1 MAPEREQS
9 PRENANMFIELCQL
23 TDGVPRNW
31 RTTDGTVSGPC
42 RYWHERYRWVEM
54 EEAFDD
60 AVGEFAPPEVPNF
73 TYEEINIFRHQ
84 VKKDLVFKVAD
95 YATVEEAFEHLPPI
109 CSTAD
114 NVQLSETHGGYLI
127 PFYHPQLPST
137 NRNLRRLSLDKSR
150 MSEAFRQVCEQA
162 VSSSEIYAA
171 CKEQL
176 SHWIFQG
183 ETIKRRQSSS
193 ASEESEIFEELESE
207 EEETADY
214 ESVAFT
220 DQIKSVPGRCFHR
233 LCPPLRD
240 LVFGLIA
247 VVKRYPSDFKD
258 AFVNGNASVAFG
270 SILFVYFVIFS
281 PAITFGTLMTTQV
294 NPAYSVSNSILTSGF
309 TTILYSL
316 LAGQPIAI
324 IGPSGPGFIMEKL
337 IAREAEEMKMD
348 YFVFRAWV
356 LIYAIVMGF
365 VLLSLNLSE
374 LAMHAKKSMEELFS
388 AFISGFLIIKAMFS
402 LLRVRFWVGAMN
414 VPLGMIAMSAINR
427 IFFWAYNIK
436 RLKIPSATQLN
447 YSTWFNIPDFANMTN
462 YGTAS
467 GSYVHGRAVILGFIF
482 GFLIFVEIALNS
494 IVPLRGLSKKRSPIV
509 VDHVLCV
516 ILFPIM
522 ALCLGLPIMSGV
534 PIRTIANMVAL
545 AKLESHPA
553 PGKPPKV
560 LYLVETRT
568 NTLIVG
574 ILVTLSVFL
583 GDILQY
589 IPVAALLGLFLFLG
603 IFGLKGLHFRKLL
616 TAIFSRRKYW
626 SDWNKLNGMPRP
638 QVMVFTTIWI
648 AELVILYT
656 LLVFGEYESLMVA
669 STAIPFFLVFC
680 GVLRNLIL
688 PRWKWLAPYIEKAIW
703 HPVTGTA
710 GYRHPARVASD
721 FAQAK
726 SQHIIWNRSRLIRL
740 SALVTISAS
749 SNLKVW
755 PGHAA

>member
-1 MAPEREQS
+1 
-9 PRENANMFIELCQL
+9 
-23 TDGVPRNW
+23 
-31 RTTDGTVSGPC
+31 
-42 RYWHERYRWVEM
+42 
-54 EEAFDD
+54 
-60 AVGEFAPPEVPNF
+60 
-73 TYEEINIFRHQ
+73 
-84 VKKDLVFKVAD
+84 
-95 YATVEEAFEHLPPI
+95 
-109 CSTAD
+109 
-114 NVQLSETHGGYLI
+114 
-127 PFYHPQLPST
+127 
-137 NRNLRRLSLDKSR
+137 
-150 MSEAFRQVCEQA
+150 MSEMSINRDLTRCLTERSTCCCVLAGHAPDTNKPIFQFMRLKTPVATEGVVEVARPLQFILVSMTPYEKSAGEAVTIGRMFGTLLVNRAFRQVCEQA

-207 EEETADY
+207 EEEMADY

-402 LLRVRFWVGAMN
+402 LLRNIPQTLPALEGNITQTVATVWRTAAQYGVDNFIALLMVCFAMTIVKFKTSHLVRRRVRFWVGAMN

-688 PRWKWLAPYIEKAIW
+688 PRWKWLAPYIEKIDP
-703 HPVTGTA
+703 PVA
-710 GYRHPARVASD
+710 P
-721 FAQAK
+721 QIK
-726 SQHIIWNRSRLIRL
+726 SKS
-740 SALVTISAS
+740 T
-749 SNLKVW
+749 
-755 PGHAA
+755 